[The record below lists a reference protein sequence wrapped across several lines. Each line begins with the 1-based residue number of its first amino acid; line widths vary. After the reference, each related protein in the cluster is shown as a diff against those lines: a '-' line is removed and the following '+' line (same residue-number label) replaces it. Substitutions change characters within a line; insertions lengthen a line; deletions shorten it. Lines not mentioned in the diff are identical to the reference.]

1 VVFTDFHLTQKLFG
15 LEKVEE
21 EKVKALLLA
30 LKIENKTAYS
40 NGTLSTV
47 DLSTGQKKRLALVV
61 SLLEDK
67 EILIFD
73 EVAADQDPAF
83 KSYYYKE
90 LLPKLQENGKTIIAV
105 THDDMYFQYCDR
117 KLKMLNG
124 KVSRE
129 THYKKGKITFDK
141 EFTA

>member
-1 VVFTDFHLTQKLFG
+1 
-15 LEKVEE
+15 
-21 EKVKALLLA
+21 
-30 LKIENKTAYS
+30 
-40 NGTLSTV
+40 
-47 DLSTGQKKRLALVV
+47 
-61 SLLEDK
+61 
-67 EILIFD
+67 LIFD